1 MVGKELL
8 HLENTLCESAASI
21 TLLNRWILSLAD
33 LLIFNDNDDC
43 KDWFDGDFAR
53 FAIVKMMIVFVD
65 NDDRDDVGLDEG
77 IEVQKL
83 MNQMQK
89 RDRKA
94 FFAASGR
101 FLWNC
106 DLRQWWLVESVS
118 AHKWLIEFGEQE
130 DS

>member
-43 KDWFDGDFAR
+43 KDWFYGDFAR

-77 IEVQKL
+77 IEVEKL
-83 MNQMQK
+83 MNQMQTINSEI
-89 RDRKA
+89 KA
-94 FFAASGR
+94 C
-101 FLWNC
+101 FLQHLL
-106 DLRQWWLVESVS
+106 LRYLFCV
-118 AHKWLIEFGEQE
+118 KL
-130 DS
+130 